1 MSITKNYANKKQLS
15 KLNAEVNKFLNR
27 TGQTKKQIA
36 ENLSISPS
44 ALGNFLSGRSKL
56 SEARGIQ
63 ICQEIGIVPT
73 VVYGELAGSL
83 QVHFHR
89 YKLSAPI
96 EREPRAVYMENP
108 GAWEIIEIDKTID
121 FKGDYFRFQAK
132 KGSKLAIVGL
142 PVSLEGSFNTDYVL
156 YAETES
162 SDFEIL
168 SNAEFQIKPKGF
180 KALHIVGFSWQR
192 S

>member
-44 ALGNFLSGRSKL
+44 ALGHFLSGRSKL

-83 QVHFHR
+83 QVNYHR
-89 YKLSAPI
+89 HKLTAPI
-96 EREPRAVYMENP
+96 EIETKAVYMENP
-108 GAWEIIEIDKTID
+108 GAWEIIEIDKPID
-121 FKGDYFRFQAK
+121 LRGDYFRFQAK
-132 KGSKLAIVGL
+132 KGTKLAIVGL
-142 PVSLEGSFNTDYVL
+142 AISLEGSFATDYVL
-156 YAETES
+156 YAETEN

-168 SNAEFQIKPKGF
+168 SNAEFRTKPKGF
-180 KALHIVGFSWQR
+180 KALHIVALSWQR
-192 S
+192 G

>member
-1 MSITKNYANKKQLS
+1 MSITKNYTNRKQLD
-15 KLNAEVNKFLNR
+15 KLNCEINKFLNR

-36 ENLSISPS
+36 ANMSISPS
-44 ALGNFLSGRSKL
+44 ALGNFLSGRSRL
-56 SEARGIQ
+56 SEVRGIQ

-89 YKLSAPI
+89 HKLTAPI
-96 EREPRAVYMENP
+96 ETEPRAIYMENP
-108 GAWEIIEIDKTID
+108 GAWEIIKIDKTID
-121 FKGDYFRFQAK
+121 VKGDYFRFQAK

-142 PVSLEGSFNTDYVL
+142 PVSSEGSFLSDYVL
-156 YAETES
+156 YAETEN

-168 SNAEFQIKPKGF
+168 TNYEFNQKPKGY
-180 KALHIVGFSWQR
+180 KALHIIGFSWKR